1 MKAIVTARTLIVELA
16 FFFLCGGFSCS
27 VTGLKVYWPL
37 LRGTK
42 PTGDPDD
49 RYWRYVSLGGVLL
62 FIALKGKAFLMLK
75 DAEITRIIALPS
87 DRRYFWLCYSI
98 PRAIILIT
106 LIFCMK
112 MVEVNTDQYYASRLI
127 FGSST
132 CAVGVLLSMCS
143 VALFRALWNDGSLGD
158 DKDGDIGETSI
169 TEPLV
174 DCV

>member
-1 MKAIVTARTLIVELA
+1 MKGVVTVRTLLVELA
-16 FFFLCGGFSCS
+16 FFFLCGGISCS

-37 LRGTK
+37 LRGKK

-49 RYWRYVSLGGVLL
+49 HCWRFVSLGLVLL
-62 FIALKGKAFLMLK
+62 FIVLKWKAFLMLK
-75 DAEITRIIALPS
+75 DAEITRITALPS
-87 DRRYFWLCYSI
+87 DRRYFFVCYSL
-98 PRAIILIT
+98 PRAVILIT

-112 MVEVNTDQYYASRLI
+112 IVEANTDQYYASRLI

-143 VALFRALWNDGSLGD
+143 VALFRALWNDGRLGD
-158 DKDGDIGETSI
+158 NKDGDIGETSI